1 MHPIVYYLLDMTVIH
16 CLRACPAGTPGQ
28 GRVESSWHQR
38 RIGGGRRVNSR
49 QQPEKL
55 HSCLGFAKRLCSVH
69 CSCYKRLLR
78 NRFSVRQLSASF
90 GRPSA
95 WWLCRCV
102 QTSRL
107 PVGKA
112 CWVVLNN
119 NILSDDNYSDLYV
132 MTAMKKVK
140 VMS

>member
-1 MHPIVYYLLDMTVIH
+1 MHPIVYYLLDMSFIS

-28 GRVESSWHQR
+28 GRVESSWHQRRQGR

-69 CSCYKRLLR
+69 YSGYKRLLQ
-78 NRFSVRQLSASF
+78 NRFSVPQLSV
-90 GRPSA
+90 R
-95 WWLCRCV
+95 WLCRCV
-102 QTSRL
+102 QTSGPPL
-107 PVGKA
+107 GEA
-112 CWVVLNN
+112 CWVVPNN
-119 NILSDDNYSDLYV
+119 NIVSDVNHSDLYV
-132 MTAMKKVK
+132 MPAMKKVK